1 MHVDGRSGCLEHLCF
16 DCEHHASSFPF
27 VLAVSERSMD
37 AVSQLAQSIPY
48 LSYNPAVRSL
58 AVRLLGRILGKNL
71 SLLLGT
77 VAGKNPKGGAST
89 HDEIVFSASL
99 LAALSVDDE
108 TVEMLMDQRNVYK
121 EDDAF
126 VCDNRS
132 PEMIVSLI
140 HSVTIPAALASVIT
154 IAR

>member
-1 MHVDGRSGCLEHLCF
+1 
-16 DCEHHASSFPF
+16 
-27 VLAVSERSMD
+27 MD

-77 VAGKNPKGGAST
+77 VAGTNPKGLPST

-99 LAALSVDDE
+99 LASLSLDEE
-108 TVEMLMDQRNVYK
+108 TVEMLMEQRNVYK
-121 EDDAF
+121 EDANT
-126 VCDNRS
+126 VADNKS

-140 HSVTIPAALASVIT
+140 HSVQIAAALTSVIT
-154 IAR
+154 IARYHQPVIVAAAAS